1 MALATEGHIEFEG
14 RCVAAADYS
23 AAANQFKV
31 VKFDT
36 AADYQV
42 VLVST
47 LGARGDG
54 ILYNKPASGAT
65 AEVAVDGFPKALCG
79 AAIASSGLELTP
91 DATGRLITAVSTNF
105 VMAISMNT
113 TGGAGEFV
121 AVKMVGPYAK
131 P

>member
-1 MALATEGHIEFEG
+1 MALATEGHVVIEG

-42 VLVST
+42 VLVASN
-47 LGARGDG
+47 GARGDG
-54 ILYNKPASGAT
+54 ILYNKPVAGAT

-79 AAIASSGLELTP
+79 AAISSAGLELTS
-91 DATGRLITAVSTNF
+91 DNTGRLVAASSTNF
-105 VMAISMNT
+105 VMAISLNT
-113 TGGAGEFV
+113 TSAAGEFV
-121 AVKMVGPYAK
+121 AVKLVGPYAK

>member
-1 MALATEGHIEFEG
+1 MALAVEGHVEFDG
-14 RCVAAADYS
+14 NCVAAADYS
-23 AAANQFKV
+23 AAANQFKI
-31 VKFDT
+31 VKYDT

-42 VLVST
+42 ILVST

-54 ILYNKPASGAT
+54 ILYNKPISGGN

-105 VMAISMNT
+105 VMAISRNT
-113 TGGAGEFV
+113 TAAAGEFV